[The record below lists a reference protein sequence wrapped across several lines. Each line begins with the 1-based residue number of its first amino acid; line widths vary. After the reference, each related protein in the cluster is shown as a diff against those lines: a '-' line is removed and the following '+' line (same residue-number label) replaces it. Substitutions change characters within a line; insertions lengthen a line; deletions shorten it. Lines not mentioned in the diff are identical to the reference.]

1 MQNPIRYFLYI
12 CVKEWLNLLPPP
24 SGRHGGHAAR
34 AHGSQADMVLR
45 PLWRPSISGSPTY
58 SNFVVILFARP
69 PSAPFEEGLSSTVR
83 SVRRPQWRPLES
95 LTPAPAPAPGSE
107 KNQPSAP
114 FEEGLSSSVRSVR
127 RPQWRPL
134 KKPDAGP
141 GPGPGLGK
149 KSILHHQVRPIGFA
163 SPITK
168 YGQSGFPRRV
178 RPRHFRTRCDRFRTR
193 LRSACIAWLDICGR
207 GRLALTVRNHD
218 GG

>member
-1 MQNPIRYFLYI
+1 MVPTTSVRLLHH
-12 CVKEWLNLLPPP
+12 VDLLPPP

-69 PSAPFEEGLSSTVR
+69 
-83 SVRRPQWRPLES
+83 
-95 LTPAPAPAPGSE
+95 
-107 KNQPSAP
+107 PSAP

-178 RPRHFRTRCDRFRTR
+178 R

>member
-1 MQNPIRYFLYI
+1 MQCKTPYDIFCIYVLSNGTNNI
-12 CVKEWLNLLPPP
+12 CK
-24 SGRHGGHAAR
+24 A
-34 AHGSQADMVLR
+34 
-45 PLWRPSISGSPTY
+45 
-58 SNFVVILFARP
+58 
-69 PSAPFEEGLSSTVR
+69 SAPS
-83 SVRRPQWRPLES
+83 ES
-95 LTPAPAPAPGSE
+95 PAPAFRPPWRPCSSGSWITSRHGAQAAMAAVHLGLAHLLGFRSHTFRSPAFGP
-107 KNQPSAP
+107 
-114 FEEGLSSSVRSVR
+114 VR
-127 RPQWRPL
+127 RRTLIVCQVCPL
-134 KKPDAGP
+134 AAMAAIGEPDAGP

-178 RPRHFRTRCDRFRTR
+178 R